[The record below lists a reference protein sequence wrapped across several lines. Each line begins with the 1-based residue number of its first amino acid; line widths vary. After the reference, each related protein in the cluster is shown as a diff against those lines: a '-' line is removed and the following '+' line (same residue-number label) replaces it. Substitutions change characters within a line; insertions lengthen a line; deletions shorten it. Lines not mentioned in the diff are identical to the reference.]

1 MLTCCF
7 CSFQV
12 KGNANWT
19 SEMDKYIGMQ
29 ATVSRFT
36 GTDSA
41 DCKMA
46 SLVVDGE
53 PVMYVFRVRDLSLL
67 Q

>member
-1 MLTCCF
+1 
-7 CSFQV
+7 
-12 KGNANWT
+12 
-19 SEMDKYIGMQ
+19 MDKYVGMQ
-29 ATVSRFT
+29 ATVNRFT

-53 PVMYVFRVRDLSLL
+53 PVKYVFRVRDLSLL